1 MKHSLISAAIATG
14 TSKSTIYRAI
24 KSGKISAS
32 FENGVYKIDPAEL
45 HRVFEPVPVKRAMK
59 EKMTQIETC
68 HETALFSLEIDFL
81 KQQLTR
87 ERDFVKS
94 PERRLDESDSE
105 RRRLTE
111 LLTHQRELPV
121 EINNPVKEN
130 KLWKKI
136 FRKQIS

>member
-45 HRVFEPVPVKRAMK
+45 HRVFEPVSMKCAMK
-59 EKMTQIETC
+59 EEMTQTETLN
-68 HETALFSLEIDFL
+68 ETALFSLEIDFL
-81 KQQLTR
+81 KQQLVR

-94 PERRLDESDSE
+94 LERRLDELDIE

-111 LLTHQRELPV
+111 LLTYQQESPMKLDNHM
-121 EINNPVKEN
+121 KEN
-130 KLWKKI
+130 KLWNKI
-136 FRKQIS
+136 FKK